1 MPHSKLLS
9 RENVDLMSMT
19 MSHRFDILDQRTQQI
34 ITSMLADRTVF
45 EVEISNKLRDQTL
58 ALTQLV
64 SRIEQ
69 AVPRGNLEAQPPIAA
84 LGDDNQ
90 RRSPLTQ
97 GLSRTHSSD
106 IPLPDNEATFRA
118 AADKSVLASLR
129 FLTMATRYEE
139 VIDAYPETF
148 KWIFSETKQ
157 QRWSSFGEW
166 LREGEGIYWISGK
179 AGSGKST
186 LMRHIYN
193 SPLTMELLATW
204 AAEIPLCMSSFFF
217 WRSGTPEQR
226 SQTGLLRTLLFDVL
240 SQQPKLISQIL
251 PWHWAK
257 GYSGSVSYSDKPI
270 DYSWSLP
277 TLMKAF
283 AALVQQTT
291 IPLRLCLFIDGLD
304 EFDQVGCSHETMAAL
319 LREITKSGD
328 IKVCLSSRPLVAFSN
343 VFEGS
348 PSLRLQDLTRDDIN
362 YFVADKLHKN
372 ARFKFLASEETS
384 PASKLVLEIVE
395 KADGVF
401 LWVSIVVKSLL
412 EGLQYRDSISDL
424 QKRLRLLPSDL
435 EALYSHMFGQIELIY
450 KESAAEIFQ
459 IVRAARDH
467 RVWVGHQNDGPPL
480 TNIALSLATN
490 KDLKNEGLSHLSEHH
505 IRAMSQDMEIQVRV
519 RCAGLLECTGSEQP
533 EDPRSRVGY
542 LHATARDFIED
553 NANIWNGICSRTKG
567 SGFDPHAA
575 MLKACVFELEL
586 IPRFGSQ
593 FWTET
598 LFNLFSRESLWESA
612 MIYAFYTNK
621 ATNSLDLSLIERLQ
635 TRVPFYDEFKFLH
648 GLPFIR
654 QATYYGLFAYVEDF
668 IRSRRKI
675 TKIELSYLLYWALS
689 PFTYTLRYPC
699 SFKLVSMLLKRGA
712 DANTRLKV
720 EDLLTPWEGALRFS
734 WSAGRDGDERFI
746 SQNPFAR
753 EWIAILKHLVL
764 SGADPKA
771 SIDFSGSQLSALVI
785 THTFEES
792 WPSETAELVE
802 LLKARG
808 ARLEVSKGQRVG
820 RYLKQVASRIDWRD
834 EVPAEWSKKPWGLD

>member
-69 AVPRGNLEAQPPIAA
+69 VIPQGNLEAQPPIAA
-84 LGDDNQ
+84 LGDNNQ

-97 GLSRTHSSD
+97 GPSRTHSSD

-204 AAEIPLCMSSFFF
+204 AAEIPLCVSSFFF

-226 SQTGLLRTLLFDVL
+226 SQTGLLRALLFDVL
-240 SQQPKLISQIL
+240 SQHPKLISQIL

-291 IPLRLCLFIDGLD
+291 IPLRMCLFIDGLD
-304 EFDQVGCSHETMAAL
+304 EFDQVGCSHETMATL
-319 LREITKSGD
+319 LRDITKSGD

-343 VFEGS
+343 VLEGS
-348 PSLRLQDLTRDDIN
+348 RSLRLQDLTRDDIN
-362 YFVADKLHKN
+362 YFVADKLYKN
-372 ARFKFLASEETS
+372 SRFKILATEETS

-424 QKRLRLLPSDL
+424 QKRLRLLPSVL
-435 EALYSHMFGQIELIY
+435 EALYRHMFEQIELIY

-467 RVWVGHQNDGPPL
+467 RVWFGRQYGVPPL

-533 EDPRSRVGY
+533 EDPWSRIGY

-553 NANIWNGICSRTKG
+553 NANIWNGICSRTKA

-586 IPRFGSQ
+586 RPRFGSQ
-593 FWTET
+593 FGTQTSNPEA
-598 LFNLFSRESLWESA
+598 SLHESA
-612 MIYAFYTNK
+612 MIYAFYANK
-621 ATNSLDLSLIERLQ
+621 ATNSLDLSLMECYRA
-635 TRVPFYDEFKFLH
+635 RDFSH
-648 GLPFIR
+648 GRIKTLNRISFIR
-654 QATYYGLFAYVEDF
+654 HASYYGLFAYVDDF

-675 TKIELSYLLYWALS
+675 TKIELSYLLLWALS
-689 PFTYTLRYPC
+689 PYEYTLRCPC

-712 DANTRLKV
+712 DANARLKV
-720 EDLLTPWEGALRFS
+720 EGILTPWEAALRFS
-734 WSAGRDGDERFI
+734 SLVEDERFI

-771 SIDFSGSQLSALVI
+771 SIDGLEGQRSALYVI
-785 THTFEES
+785 TYAFEES
-792 WPSETAELVE
+792 WPSETTELVE

-820 RYLKQVASRIDWRD
+820 RYLKQFQAALTGAMRYQ
-834 EVPAEWSKKPWGLD
+834 

>member
-1 MPHSKLLS
+1 MPHSKLRS

-45 EVEISNKLRDQTL
+45 EVEISNRLRDQTL

-69 AVPRGNLEAQPPIAA
+69 AAQGSREAQPPIAD
-84 LGDDNQ
+84 LEEENQ

-97 GLSRTHSSD
+97 GPSWNHSPD
-106 IPLPDNEATFRA
+106 IPLPDNETAFRA
-118 AADKSVLASLR
+118 AADELVLASLR
-129 FLTMATRYEE
+129 FLTMTTRYEE
-139 VIDAYPETF
+139 VVDAYPETF
-148 KWIFSETKQ
+148 KWIFSQTEK

-166 LREGEGIYWISGK
+166 LREGEGVYWISGK

-193 SPLTMELLATW
+193 SPLTMELLAPW
-204 AAEIPLCMSSFFF
+204 AGEIPLCVSAFFF

-226 SQTGLLRTLLFDVL
+226 SQTGLLRALLFDVL

-291 IPLRLCLFIDGLD
+291 IPLRVCLFIDGLD
-304 EFDQVGCSHETMAAL
+304 EFDQVGCSHETIATL
-319 LREITKSGD
+319 LRDITNSGD
-328 IKVCLSSRPLVAFSN
+328 IKVCLSSRPLVAISN
-343 VFEGS
+343 VLEGS

-362 YFVADKLHKN
+362 YFVTDKLHKN
-372 ARFKFLASEETS
+372 ARFEILASEETS
-384 PASKLVLEIVE
+384 PASNLVSEIIE

-435 EALYSHMFGQIELIY
+435 EALYRYMFEQIDPVY

-467 RVWVGHQNDGPPL
+467 RVRFGEPAIVSPL

-490 KDLKNEGLSHLSEHH
+490 KDLENGSLSHLSEHH
-505 IRAMSQDMEIQVRV
+505 IYAMSQDIEIQVRV
-519 RCAGLLECTGSEQP
+519 RCAGLLECTGSDQP
-533 EDPRSRVGY
+533 EDPLSRVSY
-542 LHATARDFIED
+542 LHATTKDFIED
-553 NANIWNGICSRTKG
+553 NANIWNEICSWTKA
-567 SGFDPHAA
+567 SRFDPHAA
-575 MLKACVFELEL
+575 MLKACVFMLEL
-586 IPRFGSQ
+586 RPRLGTQIGTKSSIS
-593 FWTET
+593 EA
-598 LFNLFSRESLWESA
+598 SLLESA
-612 MIYAFYTNK
+612 MIYAFYANK

-635 TRVPFYDEFKFLH
+635 TRIPVVATADYPKGVMQRKVPFVQKAIF
-648 GLPFIR
+648 
-654 QATYYGLFAYVEDF
+654 YGLSTYVEYF
-668 IRSRRKI
+668 ISSRRKI
-675 TKIELSYLLYWALS
+675 TKRELTFLLSLALYPPS
-689 PFTYTLRYPC
+689 ITLRYPC
-699 SFKLVSMLLKRGA
+699 SLKLVSMLLKRGA
-712 DANTRLKV
+712 DANALLGS
-720 EDLLTPWEGALRFS
+720 ESLLTSWEAVLQFFWIVKEGPYEKSL
-734 WSAGRDGDERFI
+734 WQDLVT
-746 SQNPFAR
+746 R

-771 SIDFSGSQLSALVI
+771 FVDYGRRQKSALDI
-785 THTFEES
+785 ISYTFEEP
-792 WPSETAELVE
+792 WPSETTELVE

-808 ARLEVSKGQRVG
+808 ARFKVSKGQRVG
-820 RYLKQVASRIDWRD
+820 RYLKQVASHVDRRDIVQVEWRRQ
-834 EVPAEWSKKPWGLD
+834 P